1 MIFWVPT
8 DDPSFGDLIA
18 QSEVAIDRGIYPE
31 RIYQGSSGSYFVKN
45 ADVVSNTQHAHIH
58 VEIGHMMTYWIRM
71 TKFVLEAIAL
81 ISKDFE

>member
-8 DDPSFGDLIA
+8 DDPAFGELIA

-45 ADVVSNTQHAHIH
+45 ADVVSNTHPHTHSLAMCR
-58 VEIGHMMTYWIRM
+58 EIENKHNKTC
-71 TKFVLEAIAL
+71 
-81 ISKDFE
+81 FECLKRAK